1 MEQLVRGVRRELREN
16 ADEEKRRGEQAYFKE
31 GVTCLGVGMA
41 IVHRIA
47 RERFADL
54 KGMTKGEVF
63 GLCKELWRAGSLEE
77 TIVACDWSYFVRRQY
92 AAGDIRVFAGWVGKY
107 VNNWASCDTLCNH
120 SVGELLE
127 MYPERVVDLK
137 VWARSKNRWLRRGAA
152 VSLIIPAKKGKF
164 PADVLQIA
172 DILLADPDDLVQKGY
187 GWMLKV
193 ASQAHREEIFAFVM
207 RNRSV
212 MPRTALRYAIEKM
225 PGGLKRRAMARQEMK
240 EVKG

>member
-1 MEQLVRGVRRELREN
+1 MDPLVNEVRRELREN

-41 IVHRIA
+41 TVHRIA
-47 RERFADL
+47 RDRFAAI
-54 KGMTKGEVF
+54 KGRAKGEIF
-63 GLCKELWRAGSLEE
+63 GLCEELWQAGCLEE

-92 AAGDIRVFAGWVGKY
+92 VPTDIRVFAGWLEKY

-120 SVGELLE
+120 TVGALME
-127 MYPERVVDLK
+127 MCPERVADLK
-137 VWARSKNRWLRRGAA
+137 VWARSRNRWLRRGAA

-164 PADVLQIA
+164 LADILQIA
-172 DILLADPDDLVQKGY
+172 DILLEDSDDLVQKGY

-193 ASQAHREEIFAFVM
+193 ASQARRKEIFAYVM
-207 RNRSV
+207 RNKAA

-225 PGGLKRRAMARQEMK
+225 PAGLKKQAMKKQA
-240 EVKG
+240 